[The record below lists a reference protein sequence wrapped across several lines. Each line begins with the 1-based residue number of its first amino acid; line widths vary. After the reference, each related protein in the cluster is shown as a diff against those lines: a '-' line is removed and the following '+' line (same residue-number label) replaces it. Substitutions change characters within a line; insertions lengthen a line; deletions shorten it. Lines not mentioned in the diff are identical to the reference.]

1 MPASVETLTQYLKTY
16 EKDIYSIAES
26 LAASIDLDD
35 ILKGKKKT
43 IKRIFDI
50 FPSIE
55 MFYVIDENCQKI
67 TKTYFNPYESF
78 SFKEDE
84 DIEKNIIFRKFCK
97 FIPNIHDIYIEKTIM
112 FNPYTNNYVV
122 EVFIPFEKDGKRYF
136 LVLKFNLLKY
146 LKIREV
152 EEVRW
157 FVNLSKISYG
167 IVSFLLFAFA
177 VAFVILTFYKVYKEL
192 YLLKTHTADIVIF
205 KSVIYLTLA
214 LALVDLARQIF
225 QYEIIYAEDPTK
237 KIPLRK
243 ITARFLSTV
252 LIAMAIET
260 LLLVFKASILGEIKF
275 DTVLYMAG
283 AVFLILIGLSVYIYT
298 GYKVDETKK
307 KREEY

>member
-1 MPASVETLTQYLKTY
+1 MPASIETLGGYLKTY

-26 LAASIDLDD
+26 LAASFNLED
-35 ILKGKKKT
+35 IVKGNSKT
-43 IKRIFDI
+43 IKKIFTL

-55 MFYVIDENCQKI
+55 MFYVIDEKCQKV
-67 TKTYFNPYESF
+67 TKTFFNPSERITF
-78 SFKEDE
+78 REDE
-84 DIEKNIIFRKFCK
+84 DIEKNIIYRKFCR
-97 FIPNIHDIYIEKTIM
+97 FIPNIHDIYIEKTVI

-122 EVFIPFEKDGKRYF
+122 EVFIPFETGDKRYF

-152 EEVRW
+152 EQVRW
-157 FVNLSKISYG
+157 FVNLSKLSYG
-167 IVSFLLFAFA
+167 IVSFLLFSFA
-177 VAFVILTFYKVYKEL
+177 VAFVLLTFYKVYKEL

-307 KREEY
+307 RREEY